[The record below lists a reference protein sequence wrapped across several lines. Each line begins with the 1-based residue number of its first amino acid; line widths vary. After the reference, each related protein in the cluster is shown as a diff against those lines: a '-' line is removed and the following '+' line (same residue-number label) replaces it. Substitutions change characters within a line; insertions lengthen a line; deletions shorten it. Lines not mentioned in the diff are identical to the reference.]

1 MLLKFLFC
9 LISSQSH
16 LLIPLLHYDPLCIC
30 SVGRQG
36 PESQVEPV
44 HTGGGVWPD
53 RGAVLLLAGRE
64 RPDFLKSHLQTH
76 TTKPSPSLLSPHP
89 FMVCERTVALR
100 MRESLSSTYI
110 GHILSS
116 LTRYYQETS
125 RLLLC
130 CWGKQSDSCSHPEI
144 KNINRRSEHVTHEK
158 CLV

>member
-1 MLLKFLFC
+1 MFLKLLFFC

-16 LLIPLLHYDPLCIC
+16 LLIPFLCYDLLHIC

-64 RPDFLKSHLQTH
+64 RPDFLKSHLQTR

-116 LTRYYQETS
+116 LTPYYQMLRWHLTGNIQAAP
-125 RLLLC
+125 LLLRKRI
-130 CWGKQSDSCSHPEI
+130 WFMFTPR
-144 KNINRRSEHVTHEK
+144 N
-158 CLV
+158 